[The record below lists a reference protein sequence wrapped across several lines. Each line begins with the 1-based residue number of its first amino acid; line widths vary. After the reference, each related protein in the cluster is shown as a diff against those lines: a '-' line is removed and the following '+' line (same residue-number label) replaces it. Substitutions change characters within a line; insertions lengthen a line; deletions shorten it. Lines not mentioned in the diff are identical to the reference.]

1 LRTQTAI
8 IGAGPAGLLLSQLL
22 YRQGIDAVVLERR
35 SAAHVAGRIR
45 AGVIEQGTVE
55 LLHEAGVGGR
65 LAREG
70 LVHRGFNL
78 GFAGHIERIDIH
90 GLTGGRTVVV
100 YGQTEITRDLM
111 DAHAAR
117 DASVFYEVD
126 GVRLDDL
133 DSESP
138 SVTFSNARGEH
149 RISCDFVAGCDG
161 FHGVSR
167 TVIPESALTTY
178 EKVYPFAWLGVLAD
192 VPPCDDEIIYST
204 HERGFALASMRSHTR
219 SRYYV
224 QCAPDE
230 RLDEWSDE
238 RFWNEVSLRL
248 GPTAAARITRGPA
261 IEKSLAPV
269 RSFVA
274 EPMRYGRLFLA
285 GDAAHIVPPT
295 GAKGLNL
302 AASDVHYLS
311 EGLVQFYRTGSS
323 TGLDAYSSRAL
334 ARVWRASRFSWQL
347 TSLLHCFPDADAFGR
362 RMQSAELA
370 YIRSSPCAKAV
381 LAENYA
387 GLPL

>member
-1 LRTQTAI
+1 
-8 IGAGPAGLLLSQLL
+8 
-22 YRQGIDAVVLERR
+22 
-35 SAAHVAGRIR
+35 
-45 AGVIEQGTVE
+45 
-55 LLHEAGVGGR
+55 
-65 LAREG
+65 
-70 LVHRGFNL
+70 
-78 GFAGHIERIDIH
+78 
-90 GLTGGRTVVV
+90 VVV
-100 YGQTEITRDLM
+100 YGQTEITPDLM

-238 RFWNEVSLRL
+238 RFWDEVCLRL
-248 GPTAAARITRGPA
+248 GPKAAARVTRGPA
-261 IEKSLAPV
+261 IEKSVAPV

-323 TGLDAYSSRAL
+323 AGLDAYSSRAL

-347 TSLLHCFPDADAFGR
+347 TSLLHRFPDADAFGR

-370 YIRSSPCAKAV
+370 YIRSSPYAKAV